1 VLLDQREGE
10 LREGAEIAERRERRH
25 QRLVAKK
32 HAQRLQ
38 YSQEGVVLPA
48 VHKRLM
54 MQAMVHE
61 RLQEAPV
68 LLLTKGV
75 LLRMRLREAF
85 QQRRLLVR
93 IAGVL
98 RQDLR
103 QPRARPSPF
112 LLLRHPPRPSLLR
125 DAECFNGHP
134 RTSTLI
140 VRIPRTTSSPSTSRP
155 PSIFHKIQRADA
167 ARPN

>member
-68 LLLTKGV
+68 LLFTKGV
-75 LLRMRLREAF
+75 LPRMRLREAF

-93 IAGVL
+93 IAGTL
-98 RQDLR
+98 R
-103 QPRARPSPF
+103 
-112 LLLRHPPRPSLLR
+112 
-125 DAECFNGHP
+125 
-134 RTSTLI
+134 
-140 VRIPRTTSSPSTSRP
+140 
-155 PSIFHKIQRADA
+155 
-167 ARPN
+167 